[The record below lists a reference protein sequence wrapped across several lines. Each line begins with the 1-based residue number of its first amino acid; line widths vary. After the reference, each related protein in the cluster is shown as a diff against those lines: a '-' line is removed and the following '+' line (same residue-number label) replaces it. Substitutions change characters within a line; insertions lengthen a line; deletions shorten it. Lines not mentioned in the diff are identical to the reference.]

1 MGAERTT
8 AGAQSSEARFG
19 SGQMFDRIAQ
29 RYDLLNRVIS
39 LGVDQRWRR
48 RTVESLQ
55 LTAGHR
61 VLDLATGTGDLAIMI
76 ARTHPGV
83 SVVGS
88 DPSEG
93 MLSVGRTKVT
103 TATLDQRV
111 VLESG
116 DAQALPYE
124 DQSFDAVTM
133 AFGIRNVPDRAKAL
147 REIARVVRPGGRIA
161 ILELSEPRSGIM
173 GPLARFHVHTVVPTL
188 GALLSGSKEYRYLQE
203 SIAKFPAPED
213 FANIMRDNDHDVLA
227 VEPMTFQTVCLFV
240 STPKPRAQSK
250 AAVGA

>member
-1 MGAERTT
+1 MSSDNASTHGA
-8 AGAQSSEARFG
+8 SEPRFG

-39 LGVDQRWRR
+39 LGIDQRWRR

-76 ARTHPGV
+76 AKTHPEV
-83 SVVGS
+83 TVVGS

-93 MLSVGRTKVT
+93 MLSVGRDKI
-103 TATLDQRV
+103 TASNLTSRV
-111 VLESG
+111 VLEGG
-116 DAQALPYE
+116 DAQALPYK

-147 REIARVVRPGGRIA
+147 REIARVVKPGGRIA

-203 SIAKFPAPED
+203 SIAKFPSPED
-213 FANIMRDNDHDVLA
+213 FASLMRDNDHEMIA

-240 STPKPRAQSK
+240 STPKPRAESK